1 MFSSVHNRFSIA
13 TETKFGAIPP
23 TFTIKAEDKEPEPD
37 LSMATENET
46 KTEIIENFFEE
57 VVIYSVENIT
67 ITKSEVLPEPTKSKE
82 MEDEVV
88 EKFPPILSNNPLFNE
103 PPDFVLD
110 DIYSNYEDD
119 FEEHKPA
126 KKKRSVLKTF
136 MNEFKPTYRKR
147 AKKNKSVL

>member
-1 MFSSVHNRFSIA
+1 MLSSIHNRFSIA
-13 TETKFGAIPP
+13 TETKFGTIPP
-23 TFTIKAEDKEPEPD
+23 TFLLTAEDKENEPD

-57 VVIYSVENIT
+57 VVINSVENIT
-67 ITKSEVLPEPTKSKE
+67 ITKSGVLQEPTKSKE
-82 MEDEVV
+82 TEDEVV
-88 EKFPPILSNNPLFNE
+88 EKFPIQSNNPLFHE

-119 FEEHKPA
+119 FEEQKPA

>member
-23 TFTIKAEDKEPEPD
+23 TFPIKAEDKEPEPD

-57 VVIYSVENIT
+57 VVINSVDNIT

-88 EKFPPILSNNPLFNE
+88 EKFPIQSNNPLFNE
-103 PPDFVLD
+103 PTDFVLD
-110 DIYSNYEDD
+110 DIYINYEDD
-119 FEEHKPA
+119 FEEQKPA
-126 KKKRSVLKTF
+126 KKKRNVLKSF